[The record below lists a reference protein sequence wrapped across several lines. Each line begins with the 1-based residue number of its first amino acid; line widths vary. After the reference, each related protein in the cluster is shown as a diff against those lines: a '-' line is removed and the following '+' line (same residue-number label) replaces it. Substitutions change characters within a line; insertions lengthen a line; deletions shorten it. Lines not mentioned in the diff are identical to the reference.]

1 MTNIVLASTCT
12 IAGIGDTQASAS
24 TVVSTQPTRTA
35 DRTVART
42 PPVTTMIPPTE
53 ATATWF
59 DVAET
64 HDRHRDLDPVSPS
77 RSRCALIID
86 RKSTRLNS
94 SHVKISYA
102 VFCLKKKNSQ
112 AQAMGGEANRG
123 EDTLHANIDM

>member
-77 RSRCALIID
+77 RSRCALIMANGTDTMQRLLTAFLQSQRFD
-86 RKSTRLNS
+86 RARNTSARRPS
-94 SHVKISYA
+94 A
-102 VFCLKKKNSQ
+102 VRF
-112 AQAMGGEANRG
+112 AQINEGNR
-123 EDTLHANIDM
+123 